1 MNNAMIWVKGCSI
14 EDPEG
19 SMEIVTRG
27 TYCKKKDVHYI
38 FYEVLDEQDPSN
50 NVKHKVQIHPDY
62 VKISYSG
69 GLNQSFVLKVGE
81 ECDSLYAT
89 PYGELELV
97 FCGRE
102 QKLREE
108 EGKLHLYLRYDIYSA
123 GALMSENELVLE
135 VQYTD
140 Q

>member
-14 EDPEG
+14 EDPES
-19 SMEIVTRG
+19 SMEIATRG

-38 FYEVLDEQDPSN
+38 FYEILDENEPGN
-50 NVKHKVQIHPDY
+50 NVKNKVQIHPDY

-69 GLNQSFVLKVGE
+69 GMNQSFVLKPGE
-81 ECDSLYAT
+81 EYESVYAT
-89 PYGELELV
+89 PYGELDFVFYGKEQEL
-97 FCGRE
+97 
-102 QKLREE
+102 LEE

-123 GALMSENELVLE
+123 GVLMSENELVLE
-135 VQYTD
+135 VEYTD